1 MLMLPHFS
9 ELEPV
14 PLPAGVPMA
23 AMPVLLEVTL
33 PPVVLL
39 LLLGFCSTTL
49 PLVKV
54 KSCARTKPRVPL

>member
-1 MLMLPHFS
+1 MVMLPHFS

-23 AMPVLLEVTL
+23 AMPVLLEVT
-33 PPVVLL
+33 PPLLVLVL
-39 LLLGFCSTTL
+39 VLLLGFCSTTL

-54 KSCARTKPRVPL
+54 KS

>member
-33 PPVVLL
+33 PPVAPVVLLL

-49 PLVKV
+49 PPVKV
-54 KSCARTKPRVPL
+54 KS

>member
-1 MLMLPHFS
+1 MVMLPHFS

-33 PPVVLL
+33 PFVPV

-54 KSCARTKPRVPL
+54 KS

>member
-23 AMPVLLEVTL
+23 AMPVLLEVT
-33 PPVVLL
+33 PPLLVLVL
-39 LLLGFCSTTL
+39 VLLLGFCSTTL

-54 KSCARTKPRVPL
+54 KS

>member
-1 MLMLPHFS
+1 MVMLPHFS

-33 PPVVLL
+33 PPVAPVVLL

-54 KSCARTKPRVPL
+54 KS

>member
-1 MLMLPHFS
+1 MVMLPHFS

-23 AMPVLLEVTL
+23 AMPVLLEVTPL
-33 PPVVLL
+33 VLVL
-39 LLLGFCSTTL
+39 VLVLGFCSTTL

-54 KSCARTKPRVPL
+54 KS